1 MGFLDDL
8 KSDLSDAGDE
18 VRARYEE
25 LKHREAAGDL
35 DDQGRAELQ
44 QMRERFE
51 SNTNS

>member
-8 KSDLSDAGDE
+8 KGDVNDMGDE
-18 VRARYEE
+18 ARARYEE
-25 LKHREAAGDL
+25 LKHREAAGEL

-51 SNTNS
+51 SGDSP